1 MKKFF
6 LLSFILFFVAGTTS
20 FAQNNLGVVGKI
32 ISETQAKKLFG
43 NAQKSFH
50 ISGKQLTTFALSTHE
65 YLLVGLKDNGNSL
78 VVLDD
83 TRKAIHP
90 AGYLPA
96 DDEVYFVFSV
106 SKVNELL
113 GTGSKKISVEV
124 RANGVLTLLAKNA
137 IVSDDEGDGEVL
149 EFAYPC
155 PPLCPH

>member
-6 LLSFILFFVAGTTS
+6 LLSFILFFIVGTIS

-43 NAQKSFH
+43 NSQKSFH
-50 ISGKQLTTFALSTHE
+50 ISGKQLSTYALSTHE
-65 YLLVGLKDNGNSL
+65 YLLIGVKDNGNSL

-96 DDEVYFVFSV
+96 DDEVFFVFSV
-106 SKVNELL
+106 TKVNELL
-113 GTGSKKISVEV
+113 GTGSKKISIEL
-124 RANGVLTLLAKNA
+124 RENGVLTVLAKNA
-137 IVSDDEGDGEVL
+137 IVSDGEGDGEVL
-149 EFAYPC
+149 EYAFPC
-155 PPLCPH
+155 PPICPH